1 MRFQAYHGCLEEER
15 RDGNTFLVDVTYTY
29 DAVEAARKD
38 SLEEA
43 VDYSRVYD
51 IVSREMA
58 QPSNLLENVAWRISE
73 ALKRE
78 IPEIQSLK
86 VRVAKQNPPVGGPC
100 EWSAVTAQS

>member
-73 ALKRE
+73 ALRRE

-86 VRVAKQNPPVGGPC
+86 VRVAKHNPPVGGPC

>member
-100 EWSAVTAQS
+100 ELSAVTVQS